1 MTKEAC
7 AELSAK
13 YAKYNEECAKELATM
28 NENLI
33 NNIIQRDGIK
43 GWATA
48 ENLDDLT
55 KSFEF
60 SSFEQCQAFCQ
71 NVGVIA

>member
-1 MTKEAC
+1 
-7 AELSAK
+7 
-13 YAKYNEECAKELATM
+13 M